1 MGAFDGAVLMSDAA
15 IVARRRHSVVTHEAL
30 VTLGQVVLRRLVQI
44 AVRRRQAIAA
54 MFARHAAKRPER
66 ILQTFGQRHEALAAE
81 NHTSERLPL
90 TVNVRF
96 WHVRSRRTPAGND
109 RAGALV

>member
-1 MGAFDGAVLMSDAA
+1 MSDAA

-30 VTLGQVVLRRLVQI
+30 VTLGQVVLCCLVQI

-66 ILQTFGQRHEALAAE
+66 ILQTFGQATKLSPPRTTQVSAC
-81 NHTSERLPL
+81 
-90 TVNVRF
+90 
-96 WHVRSRRTPAGND
+96 RSR
-109 RAGALV
+109 